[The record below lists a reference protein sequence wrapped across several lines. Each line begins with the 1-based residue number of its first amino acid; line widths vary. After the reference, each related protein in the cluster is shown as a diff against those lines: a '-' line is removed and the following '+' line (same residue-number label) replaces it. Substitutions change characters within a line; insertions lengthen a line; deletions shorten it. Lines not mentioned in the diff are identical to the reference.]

1 MDSVHCAINNYT
13 TLFSSTYVHLLCL
26 FKENLEKEKE
36 NEEREGSRGR
46 KGEREEER
54 QRKSSSLQCEKLINM
69 FSQFYILV
77 ASIGSFLKIII
88 H

>member
-13 TLFSSTYVHLLCL
+13 TLFSYVYLLCL

-46 KGEREEER
+46 TGEREEKR
-54 QRKSSSLQCEKLINM
+54 QTKKENQALCNVKS
-69 FSQFYILV
+69 
-77 ASIGSFLKIII
+77 
-88 H
+88 

>member
-13 TLFSSTYVHLLCL
+13 TLFSYVYLLCL

-36 NEEREGSRGR
+36 NEKKGEKPRKDGREGG
-46 KGEREEER
+46 KETDKERR
-54 QRKSSSLQCEKLINM
+54 SSSLQCEKLINM

-77 ASIGSFLKIII
+77 ASIGSF
-88 H
+88 

>member
-1 MDSVHCAINNYT
+1 MNYLHIFLHLGILQKKKAFTTMDSVHCAIDNYT

-54 QRKSSSLQCEKLINM
+54 QTKKVKLFAM
-69 FSQFYILV
+69 
-77 ASIGSFLKIII
+77 
-88 H
+88 